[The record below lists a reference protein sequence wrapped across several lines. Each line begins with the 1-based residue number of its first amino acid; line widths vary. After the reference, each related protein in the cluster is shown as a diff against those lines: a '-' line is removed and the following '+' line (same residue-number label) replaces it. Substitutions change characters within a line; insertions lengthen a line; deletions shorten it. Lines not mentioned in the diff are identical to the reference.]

1 MATRSIT
8 SPEKTD
14 REVTEEMTT
23 GSIVN
28 EVFEQVEVEEE
39 PKLVVTVKIDVNRT
53 EQIFIYEDDRA
64 EDLATMFCQ

>member
-23 GSIVN
+23 GFFVN
-28 EVFEQVEVEEE
+28 EVLE
-39 PKLVVTVKIDVNRT
+39 
-53 EQIFIYEDDRA
+53 
-64 EDLATMFCQ
+64 